1 MRGKT
6 VRERKREEEP
16 AERWLGTMLSLLR
29 GGGAALGAA
38 LLALAAAA
46 ALISA
51 GTVPEGA
58 ADRAVIAAC
67 VAGGLIGGLMGVPRG
82 SRSGTVAAGLGVG
95 AVLFLLL
102 LTAGVLVY
110 GQVSLARGGAVTA
123 CSCLC
128 GGALAGVLRGRSK
141 KKRRR

>member
-58 ADRAVIAAC
+58 ADRAGAHQTYVVHPLPKGDGAQT
-67 VAGGLIGGLMGVPRG
+67 GGMKYALYSGGTGRD
-82 SRSGTVAAGLGVG
+82 
-95 AVLFLLL
+95 
-102 LTAGVLVY
+102 
-110 GQVSLARGGAVTA
+110 GG
-123 CSCLC
+123 
-128 GGALAGVLRGRSK
+128 G
-141 KKRRR
+141 